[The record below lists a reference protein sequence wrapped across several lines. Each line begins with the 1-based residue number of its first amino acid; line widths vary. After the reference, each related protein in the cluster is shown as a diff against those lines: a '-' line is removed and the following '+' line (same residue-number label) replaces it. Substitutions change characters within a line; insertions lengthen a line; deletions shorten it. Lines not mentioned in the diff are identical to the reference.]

1 MLELRTVGE
10 WRAVVIK
17 PDTLPVGAKASHKDS
32 FLDRFQRLTGKQAG
46 LRARSAGRQT
56 VQAARPGQ
64 AAKVQVRQS
73 PHEGFTPARKGRLP
87 VRRVTVRPRPLR
99 TGDSRRRSLQGDM
112 LHAITHGNS
121 TGRAPLLIAHGLF
134 GSARNWGVVAKRLSA
149 TRRVTAVDMRNHGAS
164 DWSDSHGY
172 PDMASD
178 LADIIAERT
187 DILGHS
193 MGGKAAMALALTRP
207 ERLRRMVVADIAPV
221 TYAHTQ
227 QSMIDAM
234 RAVELD
240 RVESRRDAD
249 AQLAERLDDA
259 GVRAFL
265 LQSLNVKERRWRL
278 NLDVLEHE
286 MSRIVG
292 FPELDGVFEGPTLFL
307 TGAKSTYVT
316 NAHRSRIRVLFP
328 KARFV
333 RIPGAGHWLHADR
346 PRAFE
351 AAVTAFL
358 DA

>member
-1 MLELRTVGE
+1 
-10 WRAVVIK
+10 
-17 PDTLPVGAKASHKDS
+17 
-32 FLDRFQRLTGKQAG
+32 
-46 LRARSAGRQT
+46 
-56 VQAARPGQ
+56 
-64 AAKVQVRQS
+64 
-73 PHEGFTPARKGRLP
+73 
-87 VRRVTVRPRPLR
+87 
-99 TGDSRRRSLQGDM
+99 M
-112 LHAITHGNS
+112 LHAITHGSS
-121 TGRAPLLIAHGLF
+121 TGRVPLLIAHGLF

-172 PDMASD
+172 PDMAAD
-178 LADIIAERT
+178 LAGAIGERT

-207 ERLRRMVVADIAPV
+207 DRLRKMVVADIAPV

-227 QSMIDAM
+227 QPMIDAM

-249 AQLAERLDDA
+249 AQLAERIDDA
-259 GVRAFL
+259 GVRTFL

-278 NLDVLEHE
+278 NLDVLERE

-307 TGAKSTYVT
+307 TGAESTYVT
-316 NAHRSRIRVLFP
+316 AEHRSRIRSLFP
-328 KARFV
+328 LARFV
-333 RIPGAGHWLHADR
+333 RIPGSGHWLHADR

>member
-1 MLELRTVGE
+1 
-10 WRAVVIK
+10 
-17 PDTLPVGAKASHKDS
+17 
-32 FLDRFQRLTGKQAG
+32 
-46 LRARSAGRQT
+46 
-56 VQAARPGQ
+56 
-64 AAKVQVRQS
+64 
-73 PHEGFTPARKGRLP
+73 
-87 VRRVTVRPRPLR
+87 
-99 TGDSRRRSLQGDM
+99 M
-112 LHAITHGNS
+112 LHAITHGSS

-134 GSARNWGVVAKRLSA
+134 GTARNWGVVARRLAA

-164 DWSDSHGY
+164 TWFESHGY
-172 PDMASD
+172 LDMAAD
-178 LADIIAERT
+178 LASIINEGT

-207 ERLRRMVVADIAPV
+207 EILRKMVVADIAPV

-234 RAVELD
+234 RAIALD

-249 AQLAERLDDA
+249 AQLAERIENA

-265 LQSLNVKERRWRL
+265 LQSLDVKERRWRL
-278 NLDVLEHE
+278 NLDVLERE

-307 TGAKSTYVT
+307 TGAESTYVT
-316 NAHRSRIRVLFP
+316 AAHRSRIRALFP

-351 AAVTAFL
+351 AAVAAFL